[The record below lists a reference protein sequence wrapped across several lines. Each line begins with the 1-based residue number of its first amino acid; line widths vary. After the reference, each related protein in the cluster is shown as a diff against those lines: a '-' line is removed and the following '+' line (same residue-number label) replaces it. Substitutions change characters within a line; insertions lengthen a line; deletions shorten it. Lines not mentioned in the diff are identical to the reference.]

1 MFGGDAVQT
10 ELMHFSRNWQA
21 FASYSDINSGFRADY
36 GFLPRVDVRTLDA
49 EAHRLV
55 WGDGKTWFTRLRF
68 WLRGYYTADHSG
80 RRTDSRVAL
89 GAGYEGPLQS
99 AVQLVGRLN
108 REFYLGRTY
117 DVSDFVLAL
126 ALKPAGGMS
135 FALESVLGR
144 TIDYNNIRPA
154 QTLLVGPRMELGLG
168 KHVNLT
174 VYHSLERL
182 ESSGLR
188 TYTANLSQVRLIYNF
203 NVRSF
208 VRAIIQYRDVDRVAE
223 RYVFPVDP
231 HTKGVFT
238 QFLFSYKI
246 NPQTVLF
253 LGYSDNSLGLQG
265 IDITRTDRTFFFK
278 IGYALVL

>member
-1 MFGGDAVQT
+1 
-10 ELMHFSRNWQA
+10 
-21 FASYSDINSGFRADY
+21 
-36 GFLPRVDVRTLDA
+36 
-49 EAHRLV
+49 
-55 WGDGKTWFTRLRF
+55 
-68 WLRGYYTADHSG
+68 
-80 RRTDSRVAL
+80 
-89 GAGYEGPLQS
+89 
-99 AVQLVGRLN
+99 
-108 REFYLGRTY
+108 
-117 DVSDFVLAL
+117 
-126 ALKPAGGMS
+126 
-135 FALESVLGR
+135 
-144 TIDYNNIRPA
+144 
-154 QTLLVGPRMELGLG
+154 MELGLG
-168 KHVNLT
+168 THLNLN

-208 VRAIIQYRDVDRVAE
+208 IRAIVQYRDVDRVPE
-223 RYVFPVDP
+223 RYTFPVEP
-231 HTKGVFT
+231 RSKGVFT